1 LLAFH
6 FLGEMFVLSSE
17 GFLVFSVCPHFRIIS
32 VSQTVEHSS
41 TIISDILSRILNE
54 TVMREETICRICFNL
69 LNDIDY
75 HLKEAQEKTDEL
87 TGKFLD
93 KGKDPLS
100 YRPQPIVT
108 AASATVSSHSSQVE
122 EAATTSDRQR
132 HAKGRRSKTA
142 SISSATSQSK
152 NRQIKVNSNFSSSGS
167 SRKRKQTESESAAS
181 HHQDYDTDGAPL
193 TEDEMSVNVINRNKQ
208 KLLSHVLNPRMIKK
222 ETRVYEYEE
231 EEEEEEETEKEEEE
245 EEEEEEDEE
254 EEAEEEEEYYEPKWK
269 KKKGKE
275 NRRERRKRKKLQQQ
289 VRKCLF
295 SFTELFYKRVIF
307 FSRRTRRRSFL
318 YHPVMPSHL
327 VARDQLLLQPAPPH
341 HHPENL

>member
-231 EEEEEEETEKEEEE
+231 EEEEEETEKEEEE